1 MTTEGFVRELCI
13 KAGMEQEGIFR
24 RGRKEGWLE
33 AEDEVFKDLPLTR
46 KNAARICHM
55 YLLKVMKVRDL
66 DIRGAAKLR
75 DLYDRGKA
83 QGPLRLQS
91 LCRSYSAGLSAR
103 HNGREEHKARWRILM
118 VRFER

>member
-13 KAGMEQEGIFR
+13 KAGMVQEGIFG

-66 DIRGAAKLR
+66 DISGAAKLR
-75 DLYDRGKA
+75 DLYD
-83 QGPLRLQS
+83 
-91 LCRSYSAGLSAR
+91 CRACADHIAR
-103 HNGREEHKARWRILM
+103 SICAA
-118 VRFER
+118 